1 VEEAMSLLDS
11 ESVVAAGEVT
21 VELGGEGGGVTRR
34 MQGKIALD
42 VCVFALGLPYLV
54 CVN

>member
-34 MQGKIALD
+34 TQGKIALD